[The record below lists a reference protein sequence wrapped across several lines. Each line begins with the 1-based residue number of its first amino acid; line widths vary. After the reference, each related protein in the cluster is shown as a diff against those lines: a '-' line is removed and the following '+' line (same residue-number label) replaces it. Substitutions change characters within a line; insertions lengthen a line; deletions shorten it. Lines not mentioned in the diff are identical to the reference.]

1 MYQRLITANIITR
14 YLKGL
19 LLRLIY
25 NLVLPRCQLQRF
37 SVLGNET
44 VDVAHTF
51 LFQDLVNGNENTRL
65 FNVAETIIDGRSEEF
80 HRGTKPHVG
89 VNQRRNVISQRT
101 NFTVQYLVV
110 LLKVGR
116 AE

>member
-1 MYQRLITANIITR
+1 MYQRLIIANIITR
-14 YLKGL
+14 HLEGL

-25 NLVLPRCQLQRF
+25 NLVLSRCQFQRF
-37 SVLGNET
+37 PVLGNET
-44 VDVAHTF
+44 INVAHTF
-51 LFQDLVNGNENTRL
+51 FFQNLVNGDENTRF
-65 FNVAETIIDGRSEEF
+65 FNVTETIIDSRSEEF

-101 NFTVQYLVV
+101 NFAIQDLVV
-110 LLKVGR
+110 FLKAGR